1 MHNEGDIIPRF
12 LQRPNRSFFLF
23 GRRGTGKSTWLQ
35 QVLSDAFRLDLLE
48 ASLFPELSRGP
59 HRLEALAGGRP
70 QGHCVVLDEIQKAP
84 ALLDEVHRPMESR
97 WWRLGL
103 CGSPPQR
110 KRTRPRISALRS
122 ARLTS
127 WSIDFTASPKNKSPS
142 WKGNHNGPS
151 C

>member
-84 ALLDEVHRPMESR
+84 ALLDEVTVLWNRGGGA
-97 WWRLGL
+97 LG
-103 CGSPPQR
+103 CAARRRKEKGPDRGYQR
-110 KRTRPRISALRS
+110 SG
-122 ARLTS
+122 AR
-127 WSIDFTASPKNKSPS
+127 D
-142 WKGNHNGPS
+142 
-151 C
+151 